1 MEIYIAMKEK
11 IELLPRAMIL
21 YLVFIV
27 LMIIVISLK
36 SNYYIDEIYSYG
48 LSNYTGD
55 GINITFEYD
64 KTYTPGASVFWD
76 YMEVQSGERFDYSS
90 VWTNQT
96 NDVHP
101 PLYYAAL
108 HTICS
113 VFPNTFSKWYA
124 GIINMV
130 SALLVLFVMRKLIRL
145 LTESKYILTMISFS
159 FVALTGIL
167 LAVSYFRMY
176 VMAMLWVTLLAYLF
190 AEQVD
195 EKQNFKFY
203 GFIYAVTVAGALTH
217 YYVIVYAFLI
227 SCVYGSYLLWN
238 ERIKEILLFCV
249 TMALAAGTS
258 VAVFPA
264 MIEHMFFGYR
274 GTEAID
280 NLIVGRN
287 GGYWESLKIFFTLLN
302 QQVFGNLLGY
312 ILIGLAIL
320 TAVRYSEKDL
330 RAEGGFVPED
340 GISLGME
347 RKIKIR
353 YALLLIPCFLYFM
366 LVAKMSFVTADRYI
380 VPVYAVSF
388 AGVICMTYKVLEYF
402 LKNKAFI
409 IGSIVM
415 SALLIGGSYTS
426 SGWLYLYRDSRPFL
440 AEAEAKSNYD
450 CICVFEGDSWLLLP
464 EFAEYCNYKSITF
477 ITLEEL
483 NKDGIHRLASP
494 DGIVVS
500 FVGYS
505 YNLDEA
511 VQKLVQEN
519 GYEGCTKLGTFGFDN
534 TYFLYN

>member
-11 IELLPRAMIL
+11 IKLLPRAMIL

-238 ERIKEILLFCV
+238 ERIKETLFFCV

-312 ILIGLAIL
+312 ILIGLVIL

-330 RAEGGFVPED
+330 RGEGGFVPED

-380 VPVYAVSF
+380 VPVYAVCF

-402 LKNKAFI
+402 LKNKAFL

-415 SALLIGGSYTS
+415 SALLIGGSYAS

-440 AEAEAKSNYD
+440 AEAEAKSDYD

-494 DGIVVS
+494 DGIIVS

-534 TYFLYN
+534 TYFLHN

>member
-1 MEIYIAMKEK
+1 
-11 IELLPRAMIL
+11 MIL

-238 ERIKEILLFCV
+238 ERIKETLFFCV

-330 RAEGGFVPED
+330 RGEGGFVPED

-380 VPVYAVSF
+380 VPVYAVCF

-402 LKNKAFI
+402 LKNKAFL

-415 SALLIGGSYTS
+415 SALLIGGSYAS

-534 TYFLYN
+534 TYFLHN

>member
-11 IELLPRAMIL
+11 IKLLPRAMIL

-130 SALLVLFVMRKLIRL
+130 SALLVLFVMRKIIRL

-238 ERIKEILLFCV
+238 ERIKETLFFCV

-320 TAVRYSEKDL
+320 TAVRYFEKDL

-380 VPVYAVSF
+380 VPVYAVCF

-402 LKNKAFI
+402 LKNKAFL

-415 SALLIGGSYTS
+415 SALLIGGSYAS

-534 TYFLYN
+534 TYFLHN

>member
-1 MEIYIAMKEK
+1 
-11 IELLPRAMIL
+11 MIL
-21 YLVFIV
+21 YVVFIV

-36 SNYYIDEIYSYG
+36 SNYYVDEIYSYG

-64 KTYTPGASVFWD
+64 KTYTPGASVFQD
-76 YMEVQSGERFDYSS
+76 YMEVQPGERFDYSS
-90 VWTNQT
+90 VWTNQK

-101 PLYYAAL
+101 PLYYAIL

-124 GIINMV
+124 GTINMV
-130 SALLVLFVMRKLIRL
+130 SALLVLFVMRKLIQL
-145 LTESKYILTMISFS
+145 LTDSKYILTIMSFS

-176 VMAMLWVTLLAYLF
+176 VMAMLWVTLLTYLF
-190 AEQVD
+190 AKQVD

-203 GFIYAVTVAGALTH
+203 GCIYFVTVAGALTH
-217 YYVIVYAFLI
+217 YYVIVYAFLV

-238 ERIKEILLFCV
+238 KRIKETLLFCV

-258 VAVFPA
+258 IAAFPA

-280 NLIVGRN
+280 NLIEGRA
-287 GGYWESLKIFFTLLN
+287 GGYWESLKTFFSLVN

-312 ILIGLAIL
+312 ILIILVTL
-320 TAVRYSEKDL
+320 TAVRYFRNDL
-330 RAEGGFVPED
+330 GAEGEFVPED

-347 RKIKIR
+347 RKTIVR
-353 YALLLIPCFLYFM
+353 YALLLIPCFFYFM
-366 LVAKMSFVTADRYI
+366 LVSKMSFVTADRYI

-388 AGVICMTYKVLEYF
+388 AGVLCISYKILGYF
-402 LKNKAFI
+402 LKDKAFI
-409 IGSIVM
+409 IVSIVI
-415 SALLIGGSYTS
+415 SALMIGGSYTS

-440 AEAEAKSNYD
+440 AEAKARSNYD

-464 EFAEYCNYKSITF
+464 EFAEYSNYKSITF
-477 ITLEEL
+477 ITLERFNE
-483 NKDGIHRLASP
+483 DGINGLASP

-500 FVGYS
+500 FIGYT
-505 YNLDEA
+505 YNLDES
-511 VQKLVQEN
+511 VQKLAQDN